1 MINKFKII
9 AGPCVI
15 ESYELLEKV
24 ASCLKDISLKYEIDF
39 YFKSS
44 FDKANRSSID
54 SFRGPGLFKGLEML
68 DKIKKKFNV
77 KVISDI
83 HEPNQAEPASKVL
96 DIIQIPAFLCRQTDL
111 LEAAAKTDKIINVK
125 KAQFIAPESMINVIN
140 KIKFYKNDK
149 IMITERGTMHGY
161 GNLVVDM
168 TSIIKMKKFGYPI
181 IFDATHSVQ
190 KPSIG
195 GKTTNGNR
203 DYAEYLAYSSV
214 SSGADGIFMEVH
226 PNPNKALSDGPN
238 MIVLDDFEKF

>member
-195 GKTTNGNR
+195 EKLLM
-203 DYAEYLAYSSV
+203 EI
-214 SSGADGIFMEVH
+214 GIMQ
-226 PNPNKALSDGPN
+226 N
-238 MIVLDDFEKF
+238 I